1 MPILFMARRHMGTML
16 LVSQLAWGTV
26 WAADAANCKD
36 PAMFPNRIPNYSI
49 ASCKS
54 GNDSEN
60 FRWPGGEKAVMG
72 QRTEV
77 VYQVS
82 APTQGATPKYVAANY
97 ANAIRQIGG
106 TLLEDPAK
114 TTLGDRVTAKVMVE
128 GREVWVHL
136 LSEKPLVGGNWI
148 NYKLIVVQT
157 DAAAQVVTAQ
167 KMLDELNGA
176 GFITLYINFDTG
188 KWDLKP
194 DSKDTIAEIASLLR
208 NNPALKVAIE
218 GHTDNAGQAAANKT
232 LSENRARSVLN
243 ALVGAGITANRLKS
257 AGYGQERPIAD
268 NRSEEGRA
276 KNRRVE
282 LVKQ

>member
-1 MPILFMARRHMGTML
+1 ML
-16 LVSQLAWGTV
+16 HSHTLRCAALAALTLCHSLAQ
-26 WAADAANCKD
+26 AAPECKD

-60 FRWPGGEKAVMG
+60 FRWPGGQNTVMG

-77 VYQVS
+77 IYKV
-82 APTQGATPKYVAANY
+82 ATPAQGATPKYVAANY

-114 TTLGDRVTAKVMVE
+114 TTLGDRVTAKVMIDN
-128 GREVWVHL
+128 REVWVRL
-136 LSEKPLVGGNWI
+136 LSETSLVGGNWSS
-148 NYKLIVVQT
+148 YKLIVVQT

-167 KMLDELNGA
+167 KMLDELNSA

-194 DSKDTIAEIASLLR
+194 DSQGTVNEIAALLR
-208 NNPALKVAIE
+208 NNPGLKVSVE

-232 LSENRARSVLN
+232 LSENRARAVAE
-243 ALVGAGITANRLKS
+243 ALTRAGIAANRLSS

-282 LVKQ
+282 LVKK